1 MSYLKEYW
9 AFQAKFQQE
18 FNMKLILTE
27 EQEFLRDTAKDFA
40 QERTP
45 ITHFRSLRDNN
56 DQNLWDKDIWQE
68 MVNLGWSGILIPEE
82 FGGSNFGVA
91 GISVI
96 LQECGKTLTPSP
108 LFSTGV
114 LGAYAISNFG
124 TQEQKEQYLPKIVN
138 GQITTALA
146 VDESSHHDPSKT
158 SLTAEKKDDKYL
170 LNGKKTFVIDGASAD
185 VLIVLTRT
193 SGNSGELAG
202 LTLFIIDS
210 NADGINKIK
219 LDMADSR
226 NYANINF
233 NDVKC
238 SNQDI
243 LGALESGGE
252 TVESILDIG
261 RIAISAEMLGNAESA
276 FETTIEYLKQRKQFG
291 VLIGTFQALQH
302 RAAAMFC
309 EIELTKSA
317 VMAAVH
323 GADERSN
330 ELQRLSSLTKTIAG
344 ETLHL
349 VSNEA
354 IQMHGGIGVT
364 DEYDLGF
371 FIKRSRVAEQIFGSS
386 TYHTERYANLSGF

>member
-1 MSYLKEYW
+1 
-9 AFQAKFQQE
+9 
-18 FNMKLILTE
+18 MKLVLTE

-45 ITHFRSLRDNN
+45 VTHFRSLRDNK
-56 DQNLWDKDIWQE
+56 DENLWDKDIWQE

-82 FGGSNFGVA
+82 FGGSDFGVA

-124 TQEQKEQYLPKIVN
+124 TQEQKEKYLPKIVS
-138 GQITTALA
+138 GEITTALA
-146 VDESSHHDPSKT
+146 VDESSHHDPCKT
-158 SLTAEKKDDKYL
+158 IFKAEQKGSDFL

-185 VLIVLTRT
+185 VLIILART
-193 SGNSGELAG
+193 SGNSGDLAG
-202 LTLFIIDS
+202 LTLFIVES
-210 NADGINKIK
+210 NVDGIKKIK

-226 NYANINF
+226 NYANIEF
-233 NDVKC
+233 NDVEC
-238 SNQDI
+238 SNKSI

-252 TVESILDIG
+252 TVERILDIG
-261 RIAISAEMLGNAESA
+261 RIAMSAEMLGNAESA
-276 FETTIEYLKQRKQFG
+276 FETTIDYLKQRKQFG

-302 RAAAMFC
+302 RAAEMFC

-317 VMAAVH
+317 VMAAIH
-323 GADERSN
+323 GADENSN
-330 ELQRLSSLTKTIAG
+330 ELQRLSSLAKTIAG
-344 ETLHL
+344 ETLNL

>member
-1 MSYLKEYW
+1 
-9 AFQAKFQQE
+9 
-18 FNMKLILTE
+18 MKLILTE
-27 EQEFLRDTAKDFA
+27 EQEFLRDTAKNFA

-45 ITHFRSLRDNN
+45 VAHFRALRDSN
-56 DQNLWDKDIWQE
+56 DQDLWDKDIWQE

-124 TQEQKEQYLPKIVN
+124 TQEQKEQYRPKIVN
-138 GQITTALA
+138 GEITTALA
-146 VDESSHHDPSKT
+146 VDEYSHHYPSKT
-158 SLTAEKKDDKYL
+158 SLTAEKKDDKYI

-210 NADGINKIK
+210 NADGIDKTK

-238 SNQDI
+238 SNHDI

-330 ELQRLSSLTKTIAG
+330 ELQRLSSLAKTIAG

>member
-1 MSYLKEYW
+1 
-9 AFQAKFQQE
+9 
-18 FNMKLILTE
+18 MKLVLTE

-45 ITHFRSLRDNN
+45 VTHFRSLRDNK
-56 DQNLWDKDIWQE
+56 DENLWDKDIWQE

-82 FGGSNFGVA
+82 FGGSDFGVA

-124 TQEQKEQYLPKIVN
+124 TQEQKEKYLPKIVS
-138 GQITTALA
+138 GEITTALA
-146 VDESSHHDPSKT
+146 VDESSHHDPCKT
-158 SLTAEKKDDKYL
+158 LFKAEQKGNDFL

-185 VLIVLTRT
+185 VLIILART
-193 SGNSGELAG
+193 SGNSGDLAG
-202 LTLFIIDS
+202 LTLFIVES
-210 NADGINKIK
+210 NSDGIKKIK

-226 NYANINF
+226 NYANIEF
-233 NDVKC
+233 NDVEC
-238 SNQDI
+238 SNKSI

-252 TVESILDIG
+252 TVERILDIG
-261 RIAISAEMLGNAESA
+261 RIAMSAEMLGNAESA
-276 FETTIEYLKQRKQFG
+276 FEITIDYLKQRKQFG

-302 RAAAMFC
+302 RAAEMFC

-317 VMAAVH
+317 VMAAIH
-323 GADERSN
+323 GADENSN
-330 ELQRLSSLTKTIAG
+330 ELQRLSSLAKTIAG
-344 ETLHL
+344 ETLNL

>member
-1 MSYLKEYW
+1 
-9 AFQAKFQQE
+9 
-18 FNMKLILTE
+18 MKLILTE

-45 ITHFRSLRDNN
+45 VTHFRSLRDNN
-56 DQNLWDKDIWQE
+56 DENLWDKDIWQE

-82 FGGSNFGVA
+82 FGGSDFGVA

-124 TQEQKEQYLPKIVN
+124 TQEQKEKYLPKIVS
-138 GQITTALA
+138 GEITTALA
-146 VDESSHHDPSKT
+146 VDESSHHDPCKT
-158 SLTAEKKDDKYL
+158 LFKAEQKGNDFL

-185 VLIVLTRT
+185 VLIILART
-193 SGNSGELAG
+193 SGNSGDLAG
-202 LTLFIIDS
+202 LTLFIVES
-210 NADGINKIK
+210 NVEGIKKIK

-226 NYANINF
+226 NYANIEF
-233 NDVKC
+233 NDVEC
-238 SNQDI
+238 SNKSI
-243 LGALESGGE
+243 LGTLESGGE
-252 TVESILDIG
+252 TVERILDIG
-261 RIAISAEMLGNAESA
+261 RIAMSAEMLGNAESA
-276 FETTIEYLKQRKQFG
+276 FETTIDYLKQRKQFG

-302 RAAAMFC
+302 RAAEMFC

-317 VMAAVH
+317 VMAAIH
-323 GADERSN
+323 GADENSN
-330 ELQRLSSLTKTIAG
+330 ELQRLSSLAKTIAG
-344 ETLHL
+344 ETLNL

>member
-1 MSYLKEYW
+1 
-9 AFQAKFQQE
+9 
-18 FNMKLILTE
+18 MKLVLTE

-45 ITHFRSLRDNN
+45 VTHFRSLRDNK
-56 DQNLWDKDIWQE
+56 DENLWDKDIWQE

-82 FGGSNFGVA
+82 FGGSDFGIA

-124 TQEQKEQYLPKIVN
+124 TQEQKEKYLSKIVS
-138 GQITTALA
+138 GEITTALA
-146 VDESSHHDPSKT
+146 VDESSHHDPCKT
-158 SLTAEKKDDKYL
+158 LFKAEQKGSDFL

-185 VLIVLTRT
+185 VLIILART
-193 SGNSGELAG
+193 SGNSGDLAG
-202 LTLFIIDS
+202 LTLFIVES
-210 NADGINKIK
+210 NADGIKKIK

-226 NYANINF
+226 NYANIEF
-233 NDVKC
+233 NDVEC
-238 SNQDI
+238 SNKSI

-252 TVESILDIG
+252 TVERILDIG
-261 RIAISAEMLGNAESA
+261 RIAMSAEMLGNAESA
-276 FETTIEYLKQRKQFG
+276 FETTIDYLKQRKPLG

-302 RAAAMFC
+302 RAAEMFC

-317 VMAAVH
+317 VMAAIH
-323 GADERSN
+323 GADENSN
-330 ELQRLSSLTKTIAG
+330 ELQRLSSLAKTIAG
-344 ETLHL
+344 ETLNL

>member
-1 MSYLKEYW
+1 
-9 AFQAKFQQE
+9 
-18 FNMKLILTE
+18 MKLILTE

-45 ITHFRSLRDNN
+45 VTHFRSLRDNK
-56 DQNLWDKDIWQE
+56 DENLWDKDIWQE

-82 FGGSNFGVA
+82 FGGSDFGVA

-124 TQEQKEQYLPKIVN
+124 TQEQKEKYLSKIVS
-138 GQITTALA
+138 GEITTALA
-146 VDESSHHDPSKT
+146 VDESSHHDPCKT
-158 SLTAEKKDDKYL
+158 LFKAEQKGSDFL

-185 VLIVLTRT
+185 VLIILART
-193 SGNSGELAG
+193 SGNSGDLAG
-202 LTLFIIDS
+202 LTLFIVES
-210 NADGINKIK
+210 NVNGIKKIK

-226 NYANINF
+226 NYANIEF
-233 NDVKC
+233 NDVEC
-238 SNQDI
+238 SNKSI

-252 TVESILDIG
+252 TVERILDIG
-261 RIAISAEMLGNAESA
+261 RIAMSAEMLGNAESA
-276 FETTIEYLKQRKQFG
+276 FETTIDYLKQRKQFG

-302 RAAAMFC
+302 RAAEMFC

-317 VMAAVH
+317 VMAAIH
-323 GADERSN
+323 GADENSN
-330 ELQRLSSLTKTIAG
+330 ELQRLSSLAKTIAG
-344 ETLHL
+344 ETLNL

>member
-1 MSYLKEYW
+1 
-9 AFQAKFQQE
+9 
-18 FNMKLILTE
+18 MKLILTE
-27 EQEFLRDTAKDFA
+27 EQKFLRDTAKDFA
-40 QERTP
+40 QEKTP
-45 ITHFRSLRDNN
+45 ITHFRALRDNK
-56 DQNLWDKDIWQE
+56 DETLWDKDIWQE
-68 MVNLGWSGILIPEE
+68 MVKLGWSGILIPEE
-82 FGGSNFGVA
+82 FGGSDFGVA

-96 LQECGKTLTPSP
+96 LQEIGRTLTPSP

-124 TQEQKEQYLPKIVN
+124 SQEQKEKYLPKIAS
-138 GQITTALA
+138 GEITTALA

-158 SLTAEKKDDKYL
+158 VFVAKKSNDDYI

-185 VLIVLTRT
+185 VLIVLART

-202 LTLFIIDS
+202 LTLFILDS
-210 NADGINKIK
+210 NSDDINRIK

-226 NYANINF
+226 NYANIEF

-238 SNQDI
+238 SKKNV
-243 LGALESGGE
+243 LGAVESGGE
-252 TVESILDIG
+252 VVERILDIG
-261 RIAISAEMLGNAESA
+261 RIAMAAEMLGNAESA

-302 RAAAMFC
+302 RAAEMFC

-323 GADERSN
+323 GADENSN
-330 ELQRLSSLTKTIAG
+330 ELQRLASLAKTMAG

-386 TYHTERYANLSGF
+386 MYHTERYANLSGF